1 MAKQTLLYVVQSM
14 LDSIGGDQVNSID
27 DTEESTQIARLA
39 RDLYYE
45 MANTHEWPHLKK
57 LVNLDATSTATPSHL
72 KLPEDVQRLVTFK
85 YDTRASVSAK
95 KNFSDIDYLTP
106 EDFLTLTMGRD
117 STATEV
123 DTVTDIDGTVLL
135 IYNDRAPTYWTSFD
149 DEYIVCDAYDSDLE
163 SSLQS
168 SKTSAWVWEEPT
180 FTLTDGAYIDMPAK
194 EYPLFIAELKALV
207 WNDVAT
213 TPNAKAEQAARRAR
227 MWSNINKFRTKGGI
241 RFPTNYGR

>member
-14 LDSIGGDQVNSID
+14 LDSIGGDQVDSIN
-27 DTEESTQIARLA
+27 DTEESLQIARIA

-57 LVNLDATSTATPSHL
+57 LVQLEATSSSTPSYL
-72 KLPEDVQRLVTFK
+72 KLPEDVQRLDEFR
-85 YDTRASVSAK
+85 YDTRAAVADA
-95 KNFSDIDYLTP
+95 KNFEVIDYLP
-106 EDFLTLTMGRD
+106 PADFLIITLGRD
-117 STATEV
+117 ST
-123 DTVTDIDGTVLL
+123 DSTVTTTTDVDGSVVL

-149 DEYIVCDAYDSDLE
+149 DEYIVCDAYDSALE
-163 SSLQS
+163 SNLQA
-168 SKTSAWVWEEPT
+168 SKSMATVWEEPT
-180 FTLTDGAYIDMPAK
+180 FTLSDAYQVDLPAK
-194 EYPLFIAELKALV
+194 EYPLFMAELKALV

-227 MWSNINKFRTKGGI
+227 IWSNVNKFRTKGGI